1 MAETDDQIALAQLL
15 AAAISHCEREIAGM
29 NAAVRLLEKA
39 ERQRI
44 ENIYDEG
51 GHWRGLATDDFIRM
65 VDALVV
71 LTR

>member
-1 MAETDDQIALAQLL
+1 MAEADDQIALAQLL
-15 AAAISHCEREIAGM
+15 AATISYCEREIAGM
-29 NAAVRLLEKA
+29 NASVRLLEKA

-44 ENIYDEG
+44 ENTYDEG
-51 GHWRGLATDDFIRM
+51 EHWRGLATDDFIRM

>member
-1 MAETDDQIALAQLL
+1 MAETDDRAALTQLL
-15 AAAISHCEREIAGM
+15 AAAISYCEREIASM
-29 NAAVRLLEKA
+29 NASVRLLERA

-44 ENIYDEG
+44 ENAYDEG
-51 GHWRGLATDDFIRM
+51 ERWRGLATDDFIRM

>member
-1 MAETDDQIALAQLL
+1 MTRTDDRAALTELL
-15 AAAISHCEREIAGM
+15 AATISYCEREIAGM
-29 NAAVRLLEKA
+29 NASVRLLEKA

-44 ENIYDEG
+44 ENAYDEDER
-51 GHWRGLATDDFIRM
+51 WRGLATDDFIRM

>member
-15 AAAISHCEREIAGM
+15 AATISYCEREIASM
-29 NAAVRLLEKA
+29 NASVRLLEKA

-44 ENIYDEG
+44 ENAHDEG
-51 GHWRGLATDDFIRM
+51 ERWRGLATDDFIRM

>member
-1 MAETDDQIALAQLL
+1 
-15 AAAISHCEREIAGM
+15 M
-29 NAAVRLLEKA
+29 NASVRLLEKA

-44 ENIYDEG
+44 ENVYDEG
-51 GHWRGLATDDFIRM
+51 ERWRGLATDDFIRM

>member
-15 AAAISHCEREIAGM
+15 AAAISSCEREIAGM
-29 NAAVRLLEKA
+29 NASIRLLEKA

-44 ENIYDEG
+44 ENAHDEG
-51 GHWRGLATDDFIRM
+51 EHWRGLATDDFLRM
-65 VDALVV
+65 VDAQVV